1 MPHTTI
7 VCTLLLQSA
16 LHAYKLVKFFPK
28 NSLIGLDQKKIKY
41 KKVKENIPLHFL
53 SFHIYTWGLVYLK
66 RIWLWTNNKVSNW
79 QYIFKK
85 QDQIECPI
93 SISTCL
99 ENETNQEIKRY
110 YAVQIQKAGP
120 YRLPN
125 VY

>member
-16 LHAYKLVKFFPK
+16 LHAYKLVKFFPQ

-66 RIWLWTNNKVSNW
+66 RI
-79 QYIFKK
+79 
-85 QDQIECPI
+85 
-93 SISTCL
+93 
-99 ENETNQEIKRY
+99 
-110 YAVQIQKAGP
+110 
-120 YRLPN
+120 
-125 VY
+125 